1 MKEVLQKIIAAS
13 GIASRRGAEALI
25 REGLVKL
32 NGYTAKLGER
42 ADENDEIVVDGKR
55 IQRSTRK
62 VYIKLNKPMG
72 YTCTNRYFK
81 GEKNIYSLVDL
92 PERLF
97 AIGRLDKDSRGLVI
111 LTNDGEMTAKLT
123 HAKFGSEKKYL
134 VRVAADDRLLKKATI
149 DQTVRTLKKGVDLG
163 EGEGLGWAKA
173 AEYLNGVFT
182 LVLTTGRKRQV
193 RRMFQGLHYHVVD
206 LFRTEIAGVMLG
218 DLPEGKWQE
227 LSDYELNKLKV
238 KINAKS
244 QRD

>member
-13 GIASRRGAEALI
+13 GIASRRGAEAMI
-25 REGLVKL
+25 RDGLVKL

-42 ADENDEIVVDGKR
+42 ADDNDEITVNGKKLN
-55 IQRSTRK
+55 RSVEK
-62 VYIKLNKPMG
+62 IYIKLNKPMG

-81 GEKNIYSLVDL
+81 GEKNIYSLVNL
-92 PERLF
+92 PQKLF

-111 LTNDGEMTAKLT
+111 LTNDGELTAKLT

-134 VRVAADDRLLKKATI
+134 VKCAADDRLLKKVTI

-163 EGEGLGWAKA
+163 EGEGLGWAKS

-218 DLPEGKWQE
+218 DLPEGKWE
-227 LSDYELNKLKV
+227 DLTDYELNKLKV

-244 QRD
+244 QR

>member
-13 GIASRRGAEALI
+13 GIASRRGAEAMI
-25 REGLVKL
+25 RDGLVKL
-32 NGYTAKLGER
+32 NGYQAKLGER
-42 ADENDEIVVDGKR
+42 ADDNDEITVNGKKLE
-55 IQRSTRK
+55 RSVEK
-62 VYIKLNKPMG
+62 IYIKLNKPMG

-81 GEKNIYSLVDL
+81 GEKNIYSLVNL
-92 PERLF
+92 PQKLF

-111 LTNDGEMTAKLT
+111 LTNDGELTAKLT

-134 VRVAADDRLLKKATI
+134 VKCAADDRLLKKVTI

-163 EGEGLGWAKA
+163 EGEGLGWAKS
-173 AEYLNGVFT
+173 AEYLNGTFT

-218 DLPEGKWQE
+218 DLPEGKWE
-227 LSDYELNKLKV
+227 DLTDYELNKLKV

-244 QRD
+244 QR

>member
-81 GEKNIYSLVDL
+81 GEKNIYSLVDM

-238 KINAKS
+238 KINAKEP
-244 QRD
+244 R

>member
-1 MKEVLQKIIAAS
+1 M
-13 GIASRRGAEALI
+13 
-25 REGLVKL
+25 
-32 NGYTAKLGER
+32 
-42 ADENDEIVVDGKR
+42 
-55 IQRSTRK
+55 
-62 VYIKLNKPMG
+62 
-72 YTCTNRYFK
+72 
-81 GEKNIYSLVDL
+81 

-134 VRVAADDRLLKKATI
+134 VRVAPDDRLLKKATI

-218 DLPEGKWQE
+218 DLPEGKWEE

-238 KINAKS
+238 KINAKEP
-244 QRD
+244 R

>member
-13 GIASRRGAEALI
+13 GIASRRGAEAMI
-25 REGLVKL
+25 RDGLVKL
-32 NGYTAKLGER
+32 NGYQAKLGER
-42 ADENDEIVVDGKR
+42 ADDADEITVNGKKLE
-55 IQRSTRK
+55 RSVEK
-62 VYIKLNKPMG
+62 IYIKLNKPMG

-81 GEKNIYSLVDL
+81 GEKNIYSLVNL
-92 PERLF
+92 PQKLF

-111 LTNDGEMTAKLT
+111 LTNDGELTAKLT

-134 VRVAADDRLLKKATI
+134 VKCAADDRLLKKVTI

-163 EGEGLGWAKA
+163 EGEGLGWAKS
-173 AEYLNGVFT
+173 AEYLNGTFT

-218 DLPEGKWQE
+218 DLPEGKWE
-227 LSDYELNKLKV
+227 DLTDYELNKLKV
-238 KINAKS
+238 KINAKA
-244 QRD
+244 QR

>member
-13 GIASRRGAEALI
+13 GIASRRGAEAMI
-25 REGLVKL
+25 RDGLVKL
-32 NGYTAKLGER
+32 NGYQAKLGER
-42 ADENDEIVVDGKR
+42 ADDNDEITVNGKKLE
-55 IQRSTRK
+55 RSVEK
-62 VYIKLNKPMG
+62 IYIKLNKPMG

-81 GEKNIYSLVDL
+81 GEKNIYSLVNL
-92 PERLF
+92 PQKLF

-111 LTNDGEMTAKLT
+111 LTNDGELTAKLT

-134 VRVAADDRLLKKATI
+134 VKCAADDRLLKKVTI

-163 EGEGLGWAKA
+163 EGEGLGWAKS
-173 AEYLNGVFT
+173 AEYLNGTFT

-218 DLPEGKWQE
+218 DLPEGKWE
-227 LSDYELNKLKV
+227 DLTEYELNNLKV
-238 KINAKS
+238 KINAKA
-244 QRD
+244 QR

>member
-13 GIASRRGAEALI
+13 GIASRRGAEAMI
-25 REGLVKL
+25 RDGMVKL

-42 ADENDEIVVDGKR
+42 ADDADEITVNGKKLE
-55 IQRSTRK
+55 RSVEK
-62 VYIKLNKPMG
+62 IYIKLNKPMG

-81 GEKNIYSLVDL
+81 GEKNIYSLVNL
-92 PERLF
+92 PQKLF

-111 LTNDGEMTAKLT
+111 LTNDGELTAKLT

-134 VRVAADDRLLKKATI
+134 VKCAADDRLLKKVTI

-163 EGEGLGWAKA
+163 EGEGLGWAKS

-206 LFRTEIAGVMLG
+206 LFRTEIAGVQLG
-218 DLPEGKWQE
+218 DLPEGKWE
-227 LSDYELNKLKV
+227 DLTDYELNKLKV

-244 QRD
+244 QR

>member
-13 GIASRRGAEALI
+13 GIASRRGAEAMI
-25 REGLVKL
+25 RDGLVKL
-32 NGYTAKLGER
+32 NGYQAKLGER
-42 ADENDEIVVDGKR
+42 ADDTDEITVNGKKLE
-55 IQRSTRK
+55 RSVEK
-62 VYIKLNKPMG
+62 IYIKLNKPMG

-81 GEKNIYSLVDL
+81 GEKNIYSLVNL
-92 PERLF
+92 PQKLF

-111 LTNDGEMTAKLT
+111 LTNDGELTAKLT

-134 VRVAADDRLLKKATI
+134 VKCAADDRLLKKVTI

-163 EGEGLGWAKA
+163 EGEGLGWAKS
-173 AEYLNGVFT
+173 AEYLNGTFT

-218 DLPEGKWQE
+218 DLPEGKWE
-227 LSDYELNKLKV
+227 DLTDYELNKLKV

-244 QRD
+244 QR

>member
-13 GIASRRGAEALI
+13 GIASRRGAEAMI
-25 REGLVKL
+25 RDGLVKI

-42 ADENDEIVVDGKR
+42 ADDNDEITVNGKKLN
-55 IQRSTRK
+55 RSVEK
-62 VYIKLNKPMG
+62 IYIKLNKPMG

-81 GEKNIYSLVDL
+81 GEKNIYSLVNL
-92 PERLF
+92 PQKLF

-111 LTNDGEMTAKLT
+111 LTNDGELTAKLT

-134 VRVAADDRLLKKATI
+134 VKCAADDRLLKKVTI

-163 EGEGLGWAKA
+163 EGEGLGWAKS

-218 DLPEGKWQE
+218 DLPEGKWE
-227 LSDYELNKLKV
+227 DLTDYELNKLKV
-238 KINAKS
+238 KINAKA
-244 QRD
+244 QR

>member
-13 GIASRRGAEALI
+13 GIASRRGAEAMI
-25 REGLVKL
+25 RDGLVKL
-32 NGYTAKLGER
+32 NGYQAKLGER
-42 ADENDEIVVDGKR
+42 ADDNDEITVNGKKLE
-55 IQRSTRK
+55 RSVEK
-62 VYIKLNKPMG
+62 IYIKLNKPMG

-81 GEKNIYSLVDL
+81 GEKNIYSLVNL
-92 PERLF
+92 PQKLF

-111 LTNDGEMTAKLT
+111 LTNDGELTAKLT

-134 VRVAADDRLLKKATI
+134 VKCAADDRLLKKVTI

-163 EGEGLGWAKA
+163 EGEGLGWAKS
-173 AEYLNGVFT
+173 AEYLNGTFT

-218 DLPEGKWQE
+218 DLPEGKRE
-227 LSDYELNKLKV
+227 DLTDYELNKLKV

-244 QRD
+244 QR

>member
-13 GIASRRGAEALI
+13 GLTSRRGAEALI

-42 ADENDEIVVDGKR
+42 ADESDEIIVNGKR
-55 IQRSTRK
+55 LQRSTRK
-62 VYIKLNKPMG
+62 IYLKLNKPMG

-81 GEKNIYSLVDL
+81 GEKNIYSLVDV

-111 LTNDGEMTAKLT
+111 LTNDGELTAKLT

-163 EGEGLGWAKA
+163 EGEGLGWAKS

-218 DLPEGKWQE
+218 DLPEGKWE
-227 LSDYELNKLKV
+227 EMTDYELNKLKV
-238 KINAKS
+238 KIKAKG
-244 QRD
+244 QK

>member
-13 GIASRRGAEALI
+13 GIASRRGAEAMI
-25 REGLVKL
+25 RDGLVKL
-32 NGYTAKLGER
+32 NGYQAKLGER
-42 ADENDEIVVDGKR
+42 ADDSDEITVNGKKLE
-55 IQRSTRK
+55 RSVEK
-62 VYIKLNKPMG
+62 IYIKLNKPMG

-81 GEKNIYSLVDL
+81 GEKNIYSLVNL
-92 PERLF
+92 PQKLF

-111 LTNDGEMTAKLT
+111 LTNDGELTAKLT

-134 VRVAADDRLLKKATI
+134 VKCAADDRLLKKVTI

-163 EGEGLGWAKA
+163 EGEGLGWAKS
-173 AEYLNGVFT
+173 AEYLNGTFT

-218 DLPEGKWQE
+218 DLPEGKWE
-227 LSDYELNKLKV
+227 DLTDYELNKLKV
-238 KINAKS
+238 KINAKA
-244 QRD
+244 QR

>member
-13 GIASRRGAEALI
+13 GIASRRGAEAMI
-25 REGLVKL
+25 RDGLVKL
-32 NGYTAKLGER
+32 NGYQAKLGER
-42 ADENDEIVVDGKR
+42 ADDNDEITVNGKKLE
-55 IQRSTRK
+55 RSVEK
-62 VYIKLNKPMG
+62 IYIKLNKPMG

-81 GEKNIYSLVDL
+81 GEKNIYSLVNL
-92 PERLF
+92 PQKLF

-111 LTNDGEMTAKLT
+111 LTNDGELTAKLT

-134 VRVAADDRLLKKATI
+134 VKCAADDRLLKKVTI

-173 AEYLNGVFT
+173 AEYLNGTFT

-218 DLPEGKWQE
+218 DLPEGKWE
-227 LSDYELNKLKV
+227 DLTDYELNKLKV

-244 QRD
+244 QR

>member
-1 MKEVLQKIIAAS
+1 M
-13 GIASRRGAEALI
+13 I
-25 REGLVKL
+25 RDGLVKL

-42 ADENDEIVVDGKR
+42 ADDNDEITVNGKKLN
-55 IQRSTRK
+55 RSVEK
-62 VYIKLNKPMG
+62 IYIKLNKPMG

-81 GEKNIYSLVDL
+81 GEKNIYSLVNL
-92 PERLF
+92 PQKLF

-111 LTNDGEMTAKLT
+111 LTNDGELTAKLT

-134 VRVAADDRLLKKATI
+134 VKCAADDRLLKKVTI

-163 EGEGLGWAKA
+163 EGEGLGWAKS

-218 DLPEGKWQE
+218 DLPEGKWE
-227 LSDYELNKLKV
+227 DLTDYELNKLKV
-238 KINAKS
+238 KINAKA
-244 QRD
+244 QK

>member
-81 GEKNIYSLVDL
+81 GEKNIYSLVDM

-238 KINAKS
+238 KINAKE
-244 QRD
+244 QR

>member
-13 GIASRRGAEALI
+13 GIASRRGAEAMI
-25 REGLVKL
+25 RDGLVKI

-42 ADENDEIVVDGKR
+42 ADDNDEITVNGKKLN
-55 IQRSTRK
+55 RSVEK
-62 VYIKLNKPMG
+62 IYIKLNKPMG

-81 GEKNIYSLVDL
+81 GEKNIYSLVNL
-92 PERLF
+92 PQKLF

-111 LTNDGEMTAKLT
+111 LTNDGELTAKLT

-134 VRVAADDRLLKKATI
+134 VKCAADDRLLKKVTI

-163 EGEGLGWAKA
+163 EGEGLGWAKS

-206 LFRTEIAGVMLG
+206 LFRTEIAGVQLG
-218 DLPEGKWQE
+218 DLPEGKWE
-227 LSDYELNKLKV
+227 DLTDYELNKLKV
-238 KINAKS
+238 KINAKA
-244 QRD
+244 QR

>member
-13 GIASRRGAEALI
+13 GIASRRGAEAMI
-25 REGLVKL
+25 RDGLVKL

-42 ADENDEIVVDGKR
+42 ADDNDEITVNGKKLN
-55 IQRSTRK
+55 RSVEK
-62 VYIKLNKPMG
+62 IYIKLNKPMG

-81 GEKNIYSLVDL
+81 GEKNIYSLVNL
-92 PERLF
+92 PQKLF

-111 LTNDGEMTAKLT
+111 LTNDGELTAKLT

-134 VRVAADDRLLKKATI
+134 VKCAADDRLLKKVTI

-163 EGEGLGWAKA
+163 EGEGLGWAKS

-218 DLPEGKWQE
+218 DLPEGKWE
-227 LSDYELNKLKV
+227 DLTDYELNKLKV
-238 KINAKS
+238 KINAKA
-244 QRD
+244 QK

>member
-13 GIASRRGAEALI
+13 GIASRRGAEAMI
-25 REGLVKL
+25 RDGLVKL
-32 NGYTAKLGER
+32 NGYQAKLGER
-42 ADENDEIVVDGKR
+42 ADDNDEITVNGKKLE
-55 IQRSTRK
+55 RSVEK
-62 VYIKLNKPMG
+62 IYIKLNKPMG

-81 GEKNIYSLVDL
+81 GEKNIYSLVNL
-92 PERLF
+92 PQKLF

-111 LTNDGEMTAKLT
+111 LTNDGELTAKLT

-134 VRVAADDRLLKKATI
+134 VKCAADDRLLKKATI

-173 AEYLNGVFT
+173 AEYLNGTFT

-218 DLPEGKWQE
+218 DLPEGKWE
-227 LSDYELNKLKV
+227 DLTDYELNKLKV
-238 KINAKS
+238 KINAKA
-244 QRD
+244 QR

>member
-13 GIASRRGAEALI
+13 GIASRRGAEAMI
-25 REGLVKL
+25 RDGLVKL

-42 ADENDEIVVDGKR
+42 ADDNDEITVNGKKLN
-55 IQRSTRK
+55 RSVEK
-62 VYIKLNKPMG
+62 IYIKLNKPMG

-81 GEKNIYSLVDL
+81 GEKNIYSLVNL
-92 PERLF
+92 PQKLF

-111 LTNDGEMTAKLT
+111 LTNDGELTAKLT

-134 VRVAADDRLLKKATI
+134 VKCAADDRLLKKVTI

-163 EGEGLGWAKA
+163 EGEGLGWAKS

-218 DLPEGKWQE
+218 DLPEGKWE
-227 LSDYELNKLKV
+227 DLTDYELNKLKV
-238 KINAKS
+238 KINAKA
-244 QRD
+244 QR

>member
-81 GEKNIYSLVDL
+81 GEKNIYSLVDM

-134 VRVAADDRLLKKATI
+134 VRVAPDARAPLCH
-149 DQTVRTLKKGVDLG
+149 
-163 EGEGLGWAKA
+163 WS
-173 AEYLNGVFT
+173 
-182 LVLTTGRKRQV
+182 TG
-193 RRMFQGLHYHVVD
+193 
-206 LFRTEIAGVMLG
+206 
-218 DLPEGKWQE
+218 
-227 LSDYELNKLKV
+227 
-238 KINAKS
+238 
-244 QRD
+244 

>member
-13 GIASRRGAEALI
+13 GIASRRGAEAMI
-25 REGLVKL
+25 RDGLVKL
-32 NGYTAKLGER
+32 NGYQAKLGER
-42 ADENDEIVVDGKR
+42 ADDNDEITVNGKKLE
-55 IQRSTRK
+55 RSVEK
-62 VYIKLNKPMG
+62 IYIKLNKPMG

-81 GEKNIYSLVDL
+81 GEKNIYSLVNL
-92 PERLF
+92 PQKLF

-111 LTNDGEMTAKLT
+111 LTNDGELTAKLT

-134 VRVAADDRLLKKATI
+134 VKCAADDRLLKKVTI

-163 EGEGLGWAKA
+163 EGEGLGWAKS
-173 AEYLNGVFT
+173 AEYLNGTFT

-218 DLPEGKWQE
+218 DLPEGKWE
-227 LSDYELNKLKV
+227 DLTDYELNKLKV
-238 KINAKS
+238 KINAKA
-244 QRD
+244 QR

>member
-238 KINAKS
+238 KINAKE
-244 QRD
+244 QR